1 MPGAFDTHNP
11 DTDNWDAEPN
21 AAAVEIWPGKAGSG
35 WNLPTKAGRHA
46 GRLEGSSSRS
56 PQDLMPLKAGTSR
69 NRSSHRRRAACEPP
83 QAIMVIWMIFF
94 WMAYCTSCALL

>member
-1 MPGAFDTHNP
+1 MPGTFDTHAP

-21 AAAVEIWPGKAGSG
+21 AAAAEIWLG
-35 WNLPTKAGRHA
+35 
-46 GRLEGSSSRS
+46 
-56 PQDLMPLKAGTSR
+56 KAGTSR